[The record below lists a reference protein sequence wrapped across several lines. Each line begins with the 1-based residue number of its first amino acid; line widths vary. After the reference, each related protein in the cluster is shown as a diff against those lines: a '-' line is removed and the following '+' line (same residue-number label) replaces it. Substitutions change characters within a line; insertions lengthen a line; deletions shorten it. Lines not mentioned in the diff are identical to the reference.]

1 MWLVAMVLAAA
12 PGLLVVVNR
21 RSPCGCLCSC
31 SCPCGTITMADA
43 RWFQLLWSYH
53 GGLFFSLFLVRMKN
67 GNGKKVRAGH
77 TSATELFRGM
87 EVTINFHKGIQVK
100 DSIQSSLIVY
110 GSDMV
115 FKASLRR

>member
-1 MWLVAMVLAAA
+1 
-12 PGLLVVVNR
+12 
-21 RSPCGCLCSC
+21 
-31 SCPCGTITMADA
+31 
-43 RWFQLLWSYH
+43 
-53 GGLFFSLFLVRMKN
+53 MKN

-115 FKASLRR
+115 FKALLRR